1 MRLHP
6 IISLLFVSACLSG
19 CAHTQSPSAVNRLQI
34 QVAQL
39 EHDIEERDKSIA
51 ELENKVQSLT
61 AQVGDMETYSL
72 NEPVEEYDYRKA
84 SRQRVEEEP
93 EYSSSSPSNYEKND
107 DVLRV
112 SASPR
117 DVQKALKNAGYYTGK
132 IDGKL
137 GSQSQKAI
145 GQFQKD
151 HNLASD
157 GVVGRKTWQELKTYL
172 D

>member
-1 MRLHP
+1 VRVHP
-6 IISLLFVSACLSG
+6 IISLLFVSACLTG
-19 CAHTQSPSAVNRLQI
+19 CAHTQSPTAVNRLQI

-39 EHDIEERDKSIA
+39 EQSLDERDKSIS
-51 ELENKVQSLT
+51 ELENKVQTLT
-61 AQVGDMETYSL
+61 SQLSEMETYSL

-84 SRQRVEEEP
+84 SRERVYEEEA
-93 EYSSSSPSNYEKND
+93 EDSSGSYKD
-107 DVLRV
+107 DEILRV

-117 DVQKALKNAGYYTGK
+117 DVQQALKNAGYYTGK

-137 GSQSQKAI
+137 GNQSKKAI
-145 GQFQKD
+145 GEFQKD

-157 GVVGRKTWQELKTYL
+157 GIIGKKTWKELKTFL